1 MAPQKVNNL
10 KDAELTRLIAREAV
24 ALLTSGEVSPLEM
37 IDAALTR
44 ITAVDE
50 QVNALPTLCQDRA
63 RAHARRIM
71 ESGPPDDRFPW
82 LGGLPI
88 AVKDMVNVAGVRS
101 TKGSPIYADHVPERS
116 DVLVETLE
124 ARGAIVIAKSN
135 TPEFGAGANTFNEVF
150 GKTRNPWNLTKS
162 PGGSSGGSAVALAT
176 GQVWLATGS
185 DFGGS
190 LRNPASFCSVVGMR
204 SSPGRVA
211 RGPRTHPFGAFSIE
225 GPMARNVADLAMM
238 FDAQVGHH
246 PVDPLSIP
254 APAEPFS
261 ASLDAPVAPKRVAF
275 SRDLGVV
282 PVASEVGDI
291 CAAAARRFEDLGADV
306 EEACPDLHDAVNIFR
321 VLRAAQFVSNFTPLL
336 ENHRDKLKPEMVWN
350 IEEGLKLTSDE
361 ISRAERDRAVLY
373 GRVAEFFEDYDLLL
387 CPATIVPPFDID
399 SRYVTEVEGHEFETY
414 VDWMAICFAITLTA
428 CPAISV
434 PCGFT
439 GDGLPVGLQI
449 VGRPRGEAALLAAA
463 YLFEQTTGI
472 AHMTP
477 RDPA

>member
-1 MAPQKVNNL
+1 MAS
-10 KDAELTRLIAREAV
+10 ELTRLSACEAV
-24 ALLTSGEVSPLEM
+24 ERLRAGEVSPLEM
-37 IDAALTR
+37 IDAALAR
-44 ITAVDE
+44 IDAVDG
-50 QVNALPTLCQDRA
+50 QVNALPTLCADRA
-63 RAHARRIM
+63 RDHARRIM
-71 ESGPPDDRFPW
+71 ENGPPGDGAEPW

-88 AVKDMVNVAGVRS
+88 AVKDLVDVAGVRS

-135 TPEFGAGANTFNEVF
+135 TPEFGAGANTFNEGF
-150 GKTRNPWNLTKS
+150 GKTRNPWNRTKS

-190 LRNPASFCSVVGMR
+190 LRNPASFCSVVGLR

-211 RGPRTHPFGAFSIE
+211 RGPRTHPFGGFSIE

-246 PVDPLSIP
+246 PVDPISIP
-254 APAEPFS
+254 APAVPFS
-261 ASLDAPVAPKRVAF
+261 AALEAPLAPKRVAF

-282 PVASEVGDI
+282 PVAGEVGDI
-291 CAAAARRFEDLGADV
+291 CAAAAKRFEDLGADV
-306 EEACPDLHDAVNIFR
+306 VEACPDLHDAVDIFR
-321 VLRAAQFVSNFTPLL
+321 VLRAAQFVANYAPLL
-336 ENHRDKLKPEMVWN
+336 ERHRDKLKPEMVWN
-350 IEEGLKLTSDE
+350 IEEGLKLTADE
-361 ISRAERDRAVLY
+361 ISRAERARAVLY
-373 GRVAEFFEDYDLLL
+373 GRVAAFFGDYDLLL
-387 CPATIVPPFDID
+387 CPATIVPPFDIEC
-399 SRYVTEVEGHEFETY
+399 RYVTEVEGHTFETY

-439 GDGLPVGLQI
+439 GDGLPVGLQM
-449 VGRPRGEAALLAAA
+449 VGRPRGEAALLGAA
-463 YLFEQTTGI
+463 YLFEQTAGI

-477 RDPA
+477 IDPV

>member
-1 MAPQKVNNL
+1 MAPQNVKNL
-10 KDAELTRLIAREAV
+10 NDTELTRLSAREAV
-24 ALLTSGEVSPLEM
+24 ALLTSGKVSPHEM
-37 IDAALTR
+37 IDAAFAR
-44 ITAVDE
+44 IAAVDE
-50 QVNALPTLCQDRA
+50 QVNALPTLCHDRA
-63 RAHARRIM
+63 HDHARRIM
-71 ESGPPDDRFPW
+71 ESGPPGGSLPW

-101 TKGSPIYADHVPERS
+101 TKGSPIYADYVPERS

-150 GKTRNPWNLTKS
+150 GKTRNPWNRTKS

-190 LRNPASFCSVVGMR
+190 LRNPASFCSVVGFR

-225 GPMARNVADLAMM
+225 GPMARNVADVAMM

-246 PVDPLSIP
+246 SMDPISMP

-261 ASLDAPVAPKRVAF
+261 AALEALVGPKRVAF

-282 PVASEVGDI
+282 PVASEIGDI
-291 CAAAARRFEDLGADV
+291 CASAARRFEDLGADV
-306 EEACPDLHDAVNIFR
+306 VEACPDLHDAVDIFR

-336 ENHRDKLKPEMVWN
+336 EKHRDKLKPEMVWN

-373 GRVAEFFEDYDLLL
+373 GRVVAFFEDYDLLL

-449 VGRPRGEAALLAAA
+449 VGRPRGESALLAAA
-463 YLFEQTTGI
+463 YLFEQAAGI
-472 AHMTP
+472 ARMTP

>member
-1 MAPQKVNNL
+1 MGS
-10 KDAELTRLIAREAV
+10 ELTQLSACEAV
-24 ALLTSGEVSPLEM
+24 ERLRAGEVSPLEM
-37 IDAALTR
+37 IDAALAR
-44 ITAVDE
+44 IDAVDGE
-50 QVNALPTLCQDRA
+50 VNALPTLCADRA
-63 RAHARRIM
+63 RAHAKRII
-71 ESGPPDDRFPW
+71 EAGPPEDGAAPW

-88 AVKDMVNVAGVRS
+88 AVKDLVDVAGVRS

-150 GKTRNPWNLTKS
+150 GKTRNPWNRTRS

-190 LRNPASFCSVVGMR
+190 LRNPASFCSVVGLR
-204 SSPGRVA
+204 ASPGRVA
-211 RGPRTHPFGAFSIE
+211 RGPRTHPFGGFSIE

-238 FDAQVGHH
+238 FDAQIGHH
-246 PVDPLSIP
+246 PVDPISIP
-254 APAEPFS
+254 APAVPFS
-261 ASLDAPVAPKRVAF
+261 AALEAPVAPSRVAF

-291 CAAAARRFEDLGADV
+291 CAAAAKRFEDLGADV
-306 EEACPDLHDAVNIFR
+306 VEACPDLHDAVDIFR
-321 VLRAAQFVSNFTPLL
+321 VLRAAQFVSNYAPLL
-336 ENHRDKLKPEMVWN
+336 ERHRDKLKPEMVWN
-350 IEEGLKLTSDE
+350 IEEGLRLTANE
-361 ISRAERDRAVLY
+361 ISRAERARAVLY
-373 GRVAEFFEDYDLLL
+373 ARVAAFFEDYDLLL
-387 CPATIVPPFDID
+387 CPATIVPPFDIEC
-399 SRYVTEVEGHEFETY
+399 RYVTEVEGHTFETY

-439 GDGLPVGLQI
+439 GDGLPIGLQM

-463 YLFEQTTGI
+463 YLFEQTAGI

-477 RDPA
+477 IDPV

>member
-1 MAPQKVNNL
+1 MAPQNVKNL
-10 KDAELTRLIAREAV
+10 NDSELTRLNAREAV
-24 ALLTSGEVSPLEM
+24 ALLTSGKVSPHEM
-37 IDAALTR
+37 IDAAFAR
-44 ITAVDE
+44 IAAVDE
-50 QVNALPTLCQDRA
+50 KVNALPTLCHDRA
-63 RAHARRIM
+63 HDHARRIM
-71 ESGPPDDRFPW
+71 ESGPPDGRLPW

-101 TKGSPIYADHVPERS
+101 TKGSPIYADYVPERS

-150 GKTRNPWNLTKS
+150 GKTRNPWDLTKS

-190 LRNPASFCSVVGMR
+190 LRNPAGFCSVVGFR
-204 SSPGRVA
+204 ASPGRVA

-291 CAAAARRFEDLGADV
+291 CASAARRFEDLGAEV
-306 EEACPDLHDAVNIFR
+306 VEACPDLHDAVDIFR

-336 ENHRDKLKPEMVWN
+336 EKRRDKLKPEMVWN
-350 IEEGLKLTSDE
+350 IEEGLKLTSEE

-373 GRVAEFFEDYDLLL
+373 GRVAAFFEDYDLLL
-387 CPATIVPPFDID
+387 CPTTIVPPFDVD

-449 VGRPRGEAALLAAA
+449 VGRPRGESALLAAA
-463 YLFEQTTGI
+463 YLFEEAAGI
-472 AHMTP
+472 ASMTP
-477 RDPA
+477 RDPV